1 MSAMTK
7 TTILIAEDSLDDIFC
22 MRRAL
27 AKAGLPLQ
35 VRFVPNGQEA
45 IDYLKGS
52 PPYHDRQTFPLP
64 QAVVLDL
71 KIPLRDGLE
80 ALAGENPQPALKH
93 LPAVI
98 HSTSAL

>member
-52 PPYHDRQTFPLP
+52 PPYHDRETFPLP
-64 QAVVLDL
+64 KAVVLDL
-71 KIPLRDGLE
+71 KMPLRDGFEVLVWVK
-80 ALAGENPQPALKH
+80 PQPALKH
-93 LPAVI
+93 MPAVI
-98 HSTSAL
+98 H